1 MTQKSDN
8 GNHAHTPGPCEQPW
22 KRLPRIGPRVIG
34 LANGSGAIV
43 AEVLDGWPKHDTARI
58 LALIAAA
65 PELLEALEKIK
76 TRAAK
81 ALPYPA
87 EEYAATADECWEIA
101 RSALGKARKKD

>member
-1 MTQKSDN
+1 MTDDN
-8 GNHAHTPGPCEQPW
+8 GNHAATPGPHEQPW

-65 PELLEALEKIK
+65 PELLEALSIAEITLTTAHKDNPLNIAAK
-76 TRAAK
+76 MAAVRARAAIAK
-81 ALPYPA
+81 AKG
-87 EEYAATADECWEIA
+87 D
-101 RSALGKARKKD
+101 